1 MDFHAPKLQ
10 ATGGTE
16 MVRSPKRQAK
26 NGTEM
31 VRSQKYQAKNGSS
44 MCFHAW
50 KRQANVLAKSSIVD
64 LDV

>member
-1 MDFHAPKLQ
+1 
-10 ATGGTE
+10 